1 MLSTEGFFFLQKVK
15 VCYDTVDNEVSAS
28 ARLTFYENLFIGQ
41 ETSVRSVHQR
51 VSVLGGLSLEKM
63 YGVSPG
69 TKKAV
74 RKNEMSRFKW
84 VSARVDFHCHVIFKS
99 VTFTV
104 YIHSVRAFKTP
115 SVKQLYGSCTC
126 VSLCHVK
133 FRVKSVYLYIFVFR
147 FPFLMALVYT
157 FIKKYEVCV
166 L

>member
-1 MLSTEGFFFLQKVK
+1 MLSTEGFVYLQKVK
-15 VCYDTVDNEVSAS
+15 VCYDTVDNEVTAL

-41 ETSVRSVHQR
+41 ESVRSVHQR

-74 RKNEMSRFKW
+74 RKNEMSRIKR
-84 VSARVDFHCHVIFKS
+84 VSVRVDFHCHVIFKS

-104 YIHSVRAFKTP
+104 YIHSVRAFKIP

-157 FIKKYEVCV
+157 FIKR
-166 L
+166 

>member
-1 MLSTEGFFFLQKVK
+1 MLSTEGFVYLQKVK
-15 VCYDTVDNEVSAS
+15 VCYD
-28 ARLTFYENLFIGQ
+28 YENLFIGQ
-41 ETSVRSVHQR
+41 ERSVRSVHQR

-74 RKNEMSRFKW
+74 RKNEMSRIKR
-84 VSARVDFHCHVIFKS
+84 VSVRVDFHCHVIFKS

-133 FRVKSVYLYIFVFR
+133 FRVKSVYLYIFVVR
-147 FPFLMALVYT
+147 FPFLMGLFYT

>member
-1 MLSTEGFFFLQKVK
+1 M
-15 VCYDTVDNEVSAS
+15 SAL

-41 ETSVRSVHQR
+41 ERSVRSVHQR

-74 RKNEMSRFKW
+74 RKNEMSL
-84 VSARVDFHCHVIFKS
+84 RVDFHCHVIIKS
-99 VTFTV
+99 VTFRV

-115 SVKQLYGSCTC
+115 SVKQLCGSCTC

-157 FIKKYEVCV
+157 FIKR
-166 L
+166 